1 MHTVG
6 RLTNVL
12 ALTLSAVLIGVL
24 GVGNFASAASNSGVT
39 ASYNGGTIDLSQ
51 SWGTATVCVV
61 TSSGTSCFSSQS
73 SYQTWA
79 SSQPTLLPGVVSP
92 LSSSCS
98 TGLRLYS
105 KVGYAG
111 SELILYVQSS
121 WINLSAYSFANVLS
135 SYHVGACAVGMTASV
150 NGSGAVYPGA
160 GSPGSNVSTLGA
172 AWNNRMQ
179 SVYIN

>member
-6 RLTNVL
+6 RLIIVL
-12 ALTLSAVLIGVL
+12 ALTLSAILIGVL
-24 GVGNFASAASNSGVT
+24 GGGNFASAASNSGVT

-51 SWGTATVCVV
+51 GWGTAAVCVV

-79 SSQPTLLPGVVSP
+79 STQSTLLPGVVPPPSN
-92 LSSSCS
+92 CS
-98 TGLRLYS
+98 TSLRLYS

-111 SELILYVQSS
+111 SELILSLQLS

-135 SYHVGACAVGMTASV
+135 SFHVGACAVGMTASV
-150 NGSGAVYPGA
+150 NGTGAVY
-160 GSPGSNVSTLGA
+160 
-172 AWNNRMQ
+172 
-179 SVYIN
+179 

>member
-6 RLTNVL
+6 RLIIVL
-12 ALTLSAVLIGVL
+12 ALTLSAILIGVL
-24 GVGNFASAASNSGVT
+24 GGGNFASAASNSGVT

-51 SWGTATVCVV
+51 GWGTAAVCVV

-79 SSQPTLLPGVVSP
+79 STQPKLLPGVVPPPSGA
-92 LSSSCS
+92 CS
-98 TGLRLYS
+98 TVLRLFS
-105 KVGYAG
+105 MVGYAG
-111 SELILYVQSS
+111 RELILSLQLS

-135 SYHVGACAVGMTASV
+135 SFHVGACAVGMTASV
-150 NGSGAVYPGA
+150 NGLGAVYPGT

-172 AWNNRMQ
+172 AWNNR
-179 SVYIN
+179 V